1 MDKKSIKI
9 NFHRYSNEAI
19 NFLNSFEK
27 VTYVSTLL
35 VEDNILSAHQSNGYA
50 DWDKKFYYD
59 GKYKDSLLIKLG
71 LELTKIE
78 GGDKKTVIWDDVLR
92 NHPEN
97 EIDRQRRAHNI

>member
-1 MDKKSIKI
+1 MKWIKKYKI

-50 DWDKKFYYD
+50 DWDKSSITM
-59 GKYKDSLLIKLG
+59 GSIK
-71 LELTKIE
+71 I
-78 GGDKKTVIWDDVLR
+78 VS
-92 NHPEN
+92 
-97 EIDRQRRAHNI
+97 